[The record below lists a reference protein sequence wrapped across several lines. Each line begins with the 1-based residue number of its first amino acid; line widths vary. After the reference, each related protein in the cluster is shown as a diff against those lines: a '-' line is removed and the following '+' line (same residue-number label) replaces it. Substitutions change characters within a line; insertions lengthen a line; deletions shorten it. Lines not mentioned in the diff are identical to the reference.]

1 MKVRVQKKI
10 YKRADR
16 KVKEFLNNDRK
27 GKRLYSRSTYDIA
40 KEEDILSGIEK
51 KIFIKKQ
58 DEMIA
63 FMNSII
69 EELKAEG
76 KW

>member
-16 KVKEFLNNDRK
+16 KVKEFFNNDRK

-51 KIFIKKQ
+51 
-58 DEMIA
+58 
-63 FMNSII
+63 N
-69 EELKAEG
+69 LH
-76 KW
+76 